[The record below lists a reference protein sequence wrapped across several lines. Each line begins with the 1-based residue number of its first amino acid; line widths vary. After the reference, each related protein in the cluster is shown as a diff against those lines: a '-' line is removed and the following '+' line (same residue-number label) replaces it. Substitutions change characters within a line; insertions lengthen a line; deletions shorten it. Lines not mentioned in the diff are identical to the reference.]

1 MIRKEPNEREDDGR
15 QLDKDQRHDHRIS
28 DGDSPG
34 KLKSRWCDFELR
46 VANLKGK
53 IGDGRDFDYDD
64 PAATGLIQLGARRP
78 RGARRRRRRR
88 RGARRGARAA
98 S

>member
-1 MIRKEPNEREDDGR
+1 MVTP
-15 QLDKDQRHDHRIS
+15 QRMHDFS
-28 DGDSPG
+28 SAAST
-34 KLKSRWCDFELR
+34 KSRWCDFELR

-78 RGARRRRRRR
+78 RGAR
-88 RGARRGARAA
+88 
-98 S
+98 